1 MVGEKRKKS
10 KKRKKRKKCKR
21 WRSVRGE
28 RRVDDTALRTGFT
41 TGSAAAAG
49 AKAALLGLLGQA
61 DGIDKVEIPLPEEG
75 RITIPID
82 EVMIFKNRAR
92 AVVIKDAG
100 DDPDVTDGA
109 RIVSVVSLAPVS
121 GASEVIIKG
130 GHGVGKVTRPG
141 LPIKVGEP
149 AINPGPRKQIVRA
162 VKEVLQEAGRNYRVI
177 ITIEVPEGEEIAKK
191 TLNPRLGIVGGI
203 SILGTRGTVIPY
215 SNEAFQATISLALDV
230 AVASGNKIICLST
243 GRKSG
248 KYLRMCYPA
257 LPLISEEIFVEVG
270 DFFAFSLKEVRA
282 RKFEQVF
289 YGCFFGK
296 LIKMAQGFESTHAK
310 YGKIDFD
317 LLARWIKEQGVSKA
331 KAELA
336 RRANTARQVLE
347 MILEDPAGPGVLT
360 CITRKAIASA
370 RRFLGPGPKLI
381 FHLFEMDGRLLVK
394 EEDEKF

>member
-230 AVASGNKIICLST
+230 AVASGSKIICLST

-347 MILEDPAGPGVLT
+347 IILEDPVGPGVLT

>member
-1 MVGEKRKKS
+1 M
-10 KKRKKRKKCKR
+10 
-21 WRSVRGE
+21 RGE

>member
-1 MVGEKRKKS
+1 M
-10 KKRKKRKKCKR
+10 
-21 WRSVRGE
+21 RGE

-49 AKAALLGLLGQA
+49 AKAALLVLLGQA

-230 AVASGNKIICLST
+230 AVASGSKIICLST

-347 MILEDPAGPGVLT
+347 IILEDPAGPGVLS

-394 EEDEKF
+394 EGEERMKEEG

>member
-1 MVGEKRKKS
+1 MCCSESTGGDGRWYYVEVSGE
-10 KKRKKRKKCKR
+10 
-21 WRSVRGE
+21 VE
-28 RRVDDTALRTGFT
+28 NTELRTGFT

-49 AKAALLGLLGQA
+49 AKAALLVLLGQA

-75 RITIPID
+75 RITIPIE
-82 EVMIFKNRAR
+82 EVMIIENGAR

-109 RIVSVVSLAPVS
+109 RIVSFVSLAPVS

-230 AVASGNKIICLST
+230 AVASGSKIICLST

-347 MILEDPAGPGVLT
+347 IILEDPAGPGVLT

>member
-1 MVGEKRKKS
+1 M
-10 KKRKKRKKCKR
+10 
-21 WRSVRGE
+21 RGE

-347 MILEDPAGPGVLT
+347 IILEDPVGPGVLT

>member
-1 MVGEKRKKS
+1 MCCSESTGGDGRWYYVEVSGE
-10 KKRKKRKKCKR
+10 
-21 WRSVRGE
+21 VE
-28 RRVDDTALRTGFT
+28 NTELRTGFT

-75 RITIPID
+75 RITIPIE
-82 EVMIFKNRAR
+82 EVMIIENGAR

-109 RIVSVVSLAPVS
+109 RIVSFVSLAPVS

-230 AVASGNKIICLST
+230 AVASGSKIICLST

-347 MILEDPAGPGVLT
+347 IILEDPAGPGVLT

>member
-1 MVGEKRKKS
+1 MCCSESTGGDGRWYYVEVSGEVGNTE
-10 KKRKKRKKCKR
+10 
-21 WRSVRGE
+21 
-28 RRVDDTALRTGFT
+28 LRTGFT

-347 MILEDPAGPGVLT
+347 IILEDPVGPGVLT

>member
-1 MVGEKRKKS
+1 
-10 KKRKKRKKCKR
+10 
-21 WRSVRGE
+21 
-28 RRVDDTALRTGFT
+28 VDDTALRTGFT

-347 MILEDPAGPGVLT
+347 IILEDPAGPGVLT

>member
-1 MVGEKRKKS
+1 MCCSESTGGDGRWYYVEVSGEVGNTE
-10 KKRKKRKKCKR
+10 
-21 WRSVRGE
+21 
-28 RRVDDTALRTGFT
+28 LRTGFT

-49 AKAALLGLLGQA
+49 AKAALLVLLGQA

-347 MILEDPAGPGVLT
+347 IILEDPAGPGVLS

>member
-347 MILEDPAGPGVLT
+347 MILEDPAGPGVLS

>member
-1 MVGEKRKKS
+1 M
-10 KKRKKRKKCKR
+10 
-21 WRSVRGE
+21 RGE

-230 AVASGNKIICLST
+230 AVASGSKIICLST

-347 MILEDPAGPGVLT
+347 IILEDPVGPGVLT

>member
-1 MVGEKRKKS
+1 M
-10 KKRKKRKKCKR
+10 
-21 WRSVRGE
+21 RGE

-230 AVASGNKIICLST
+230 AVASGSKIICLST

-347 MILEDPAGPGVLT
+347 IILEDPAGPGVLT

>member
-1 MVGEKRKKS
+1 M
-10 KKRKKRKKCKR
+10 
-21 WRSVRGE
+21 RGE

-230 AVASGNKIICLST
+230 AVASGSKIICLST

-347 MILEDPAGPGVLT
+347 IILEDPAGPGVLS

-381 FHLFEMDGRLLVK
+381 FHLFDMDGRLLVK
-394 EEDEKF
+394 EGEERMKEEG

>member
-1 MVGEKRKKS
+1 M
-10 KKRKKRKKCKR
+10 
-21 WRSVRGE
+21 RGE

-347 MILEDPAGPGVLT
+347 IILEDPAGPGVLT

-370 RRFLGPGPKLI
+370 RRFLGPEPKLI
-381 FHLFEMDGRLLVK
+381 FHLFDMDGRLLVK
-394 EEDEKF
+394 EGEERMKEEG

>member
-1 MVGEKRKKS
+1 M
-10 KKRKKRKKCKR
+10 
-21 WRSVRGE
+21 RGE

-347 MILEDPAGPGVLT
+347 IILEDPAGPGVLS

>member
-1 MVGEKRKKS
+1 M
-10 KKRKKRKKCKR
+10 
-21 WRSVRGE
+21 RGE

-41 TGSAAAAG
+41 TGSAAAAV

-230 AVASGNKIICLST
+230 AVASGSKIICLST

-347 MILEDPAGPGVLT
+347 IILEDPAGPGVLT

>member
-1 MVGEKRKKS
+1 
-10 KKRKKRKKCKR
+10 
-21 WRSVRGE
+21 VRGE

-347 MILEDPAGPGVLT
+347 IILEDPAGPGVLS

>member
-1 MVGEKRKKS
+1 MCCSESTGGDGRWYYVEVSGE
-10 KKRKKRKKCKR
+10 
-21 WRSVRGE
+21 VE
-28 RRVDDTALRTGFT
+28 NTELRTGFT

-49 AKAALLGLLGQA
+49 AKAALLVLLGQA

>member
-1 MVGEKRKKS
+1 
-10 KKRKKRKKCKR
+10 
-21 WRSVRGE
+21 VRGE

-347 MILEDPAGPGVLT
+347 IILEDPAGPGVLT